1 MIGGR
6 GLGLVNDR
14 DVTPDMSPSVVG
26 YLSCLSP
33 VRCEYC
39 LNESVQL
46 GVDKS
51 TLFTGNSS
59 LSVPPYIPFRNL
71 VIGMIW

>member
-6 GLGLVNDR
+6 GLGVVNDR

-26 YLSCLSP
+26 YVSCLSP
-33 VRCEYC
+33 VCCENC
-39 LNESVQL
+39 LNGGVQL
-46 GVDKS
+46 GVDKA

-59 LSVPPYIPFRNL
+59 LSVLPYIPFRNL